1 MYLMC
6 EIWKNIANLYNFLV
20 SMRLKVKPLNWEQS
34 PDVSLG
40 FRIPSLTL
48 LLRVCGLRQAGM
60 AVLGQYLL
68 C

>member
-1 MYLMC
+1 MYLMR
-6 EIWKNIANLYNFLV
+6 EIWKNIANLYIFFV
-20 SMRLKVKPLNWEQS
+20 SMGLKVKPFNWEQS
-34 PDVSLG
+34 TDVNLG

-48 LLRVCGLRQAGM
+48 LLRVCGLRQAGL